1 MSTADYKRILQGEE
15 PEASAALVAE
25 AKRVADELVSARD
38 LGSEAGKAQVRAVFD
53 EVRQIEALWS
63 TREEQRQKQ
72 ALHRLHLLKPRVLYR
87 GARSPGLK
95 PLVDWV
101 TNAAAVVLAEK
112 DSNKQ
117 KAAFRRLVE
126 FAEAVVAFYRA
137 RQEAGVRSGRR

>member
-63 TREEQRQKQ
+63 TSEKQ

-101 TNAAAVVLAEK
+101 TNAAAVVLAEN